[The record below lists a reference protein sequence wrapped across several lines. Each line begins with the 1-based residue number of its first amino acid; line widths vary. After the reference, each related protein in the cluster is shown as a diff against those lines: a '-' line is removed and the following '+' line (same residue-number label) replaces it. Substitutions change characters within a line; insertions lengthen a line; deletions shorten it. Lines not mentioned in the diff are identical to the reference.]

1 MVRITVQIVQ
11 MEIVVNILIHNN
23 HVLKF
28 QQQNIKD

>member
-1 MVRITVQIVQ
+1 MVRIIVQ

-23 HVLKF
+23 HVIKF